1 MTTERL
7 APFQIHPPV
16 GGYSFIASGH
26 IWGSALI
33 VHRVTAKPI
42 SYASIPMTVSDRGVI
57 LRMLKAE
64 RTPESIYALDRL
76 TCLHSGTPTHQV
88 EIGYSFVRN
97 PATVVT
103 LFSMSLDFS
112 IDSLTSDHVASECCR
127 MICKVMLRSYLRS
140 RNIRPLFGNS
150 ALTARSNATRQ
161 YWISLLLIRYQW
173 ELLRRKR

>member
-16 GGYSFIASGH
+16 SGFSFIAAGH
-26 IWGSALI
+26 IWGAAAI
-33 VHRVTAKPI
+33 VHKVTARPI
-42 SYASIPMTVSDRGVI
+42 AFAAVPMTVADRGIV

-76 TCLHSGTPTHQV
+76 TCLHSGTPTHRI
-88 EIGYSFVRN
+88 EIGYSFARN
-97 PATVVT
+97 PTTIVT

-112 IDSLTSDHVASECCR
+112 IDSLSSDYVASECCR
-127 MICKVMLRSYLRS
+127 LLCRIMLRTHLRT
-140 RNIRPLFGNS
+140 RRLRPLFGNS

-161 YWISLLLIRYQW
+161 YWIALIFIRYQW
-173 ELLRRKR
+173 ELRRKGN